1 MPRKK
6 RRTKK
11 AEPELIPQATVK
23 EIFSA
28 AMKQRKPRKRA
39 KRQIVQTTVENQPGP
54 KTIMQLIFEGQRA
67 ELARLNEELRAKLFG

>member
-11 AEPELIPQATVK
+11 AKSELIPQATVK
-23 EIFSA
+23 EIFSG

-39 KRQIVQTTVENQPGP
+39 KRIVQAQPEP

-67 ELARLNEELRAKLFG
+67 ELDRLNEELRAKLVS